1 MRFVPVKSVEQQSV
15 LALHRVRQGFVRSRT
30 ALANQIR
37 SLLGEVGLIMPRE
50 IASLPKRVHQSAS
63 RTAASQP

>member
-37 SLLGEVGLIMPRE
+37 SLLGEVGLIMPRG